1 MLTVVFFLYLPRKS
15 QGHFNTLYLVYCKN
29 ATFRYVDSLV
39 FPAISICNLNDMR
52 LSSMQGT
59 QIDRA
64 IIAAD
69 MSLLQ
74 NISSEEFTRQID
86 SAKHKLSDMLVRVR

>member
-1 MLTVVFFLYLPRKS
+1 
-15 QGHFNTLYLVYCKN
+15 
-29 ATFRYVDSLV
+29 
-39 FPAISICNLNDMR
+39 
-52 LSSMQGT
+52 MQGT

-86 SAKHKLSDMLVRVR
+86 SAKHKLSDMLVREIVKIRVRVRVLFFVIIT